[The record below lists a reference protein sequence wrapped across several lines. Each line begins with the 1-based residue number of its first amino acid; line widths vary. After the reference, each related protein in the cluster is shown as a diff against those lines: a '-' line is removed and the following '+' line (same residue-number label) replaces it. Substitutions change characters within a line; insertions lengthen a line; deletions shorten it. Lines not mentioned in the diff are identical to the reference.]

1 MLKEGRKREENGDSL
16 GFVEAAVITGPLN
29 MVMQAVPS
37 TEMPGNGE
45 GVALPVE
52 IQPGLYSPSHS
63 WPVALPQDQHLALIS
78 TKALSLYQAASL
90 QEPIFPEKVPF
101 DRRLLDKGA

>member
-16 GFVEAAVITGPLN
+16 GFVEAAVITGPRN
-29 MVMQAVPS
+29 MVMQVVPS
-37 TEMPGNGE
+37 TEMPGNGG

-63 WPVALPQDQHLALIS
+63 WPVPIFPLEDQHLALIS

-101 DRRLLDKGA
+101 